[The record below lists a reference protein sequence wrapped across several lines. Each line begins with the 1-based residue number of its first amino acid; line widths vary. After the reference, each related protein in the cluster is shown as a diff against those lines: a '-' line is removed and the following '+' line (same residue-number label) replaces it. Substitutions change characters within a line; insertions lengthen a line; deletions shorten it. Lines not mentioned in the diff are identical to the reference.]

1 MPARHNPPLVAP
13 TLQQIGYDSGDF
25 FPIYTFSTRSLAI
38 NAFTQA
44 DWINGYET
52 NEFQLTADKLPENL
66 HYTVEYRANAHGDQ
80 LDVRL
85 RNSTDAET
93 LPNSTA
99 SFTGSSWLNYGTDPT
114 QYTPTT
120 TSEPVS
126 IQPQVKNNDGT
137 TEVEL
142 SIAQVIIGV
151 MIP

>member
-1 MPARHNPPLVAP
+1 MRSTDPPAVSPSLRD
-13 TLQQIGYDSGDF
+13 IGYQSGDF

-38 NAFTQA
+38 NTVSQA
-44 DWINGYET
+44 QWINAYET

-80 LDVRL
+80 LDVRM

-93 LPNSTA
+93 LPNSQAT
-99 SFTGSSWLNYGTDPT
+99 FTGSSWLNYGTDPT
-114 QYTPTT
+114 EYTPTT
-120 TSEPVS
+120 TSDPVS
-126 IQPQVKNNDGT
+126 IQPQMKNNDGAT
-137 TEVEL
+137 GVEL